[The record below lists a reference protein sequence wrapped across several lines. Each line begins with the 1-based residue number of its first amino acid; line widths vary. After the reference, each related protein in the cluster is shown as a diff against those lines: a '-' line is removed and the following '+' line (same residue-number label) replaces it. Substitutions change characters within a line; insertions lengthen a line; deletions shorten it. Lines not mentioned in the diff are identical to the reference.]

1 MKRTDKYEYK
11 ENLKMEP
18 MLRHPLTK
26 LRRAFRTE
34 IICKDVS
41 HLGMVKYLTRKV
53 SKELEEDGAKRPFKV
68 HIQRDGNA
76 YIGYAEEAEEV

>member
-1 MKRTDKYEYK
+1 
-11 ENLKMEP
+11 ME
-18 MLRHPLTK
+18 
-26 LRRAFRTE
+26 F
-34 IICKDVS
+34 ISKDVS

-76 YIGYAEEAEEV
+76 YMGYAEEV